1 MEILSLGEKIKR
13 RRKELNMTLKDL
25 AGDRITPG
33 QISLVESG
41 KSNPSMDLLEYLADT
56 LKTSIEYLMETEE
69 YQAEKICIYFENMA
83 EASMIDEDLRSAERN
98 IDMSIYYAEKYNL
111 EYRKAKNLYFK
122 GKIHNMREEYTA
134 AQEFFLSANAFF
146 IRLNQY
152 EDTIN
157 TLLSLGKVTYKLR
170 AYHSAISYY
179 QQAEKVYC
187 DNEIGNDMLIA
198 EIYYHIALTYYKL
211 GNIDKSINYSFLA
224 KKKFDQLGNK
234 RSYGKSLM
242 LLAEEYNKK
251 GDLDNAIK
259 YSKKTLD
266 TFRELEDSYY
276 IGQIENNLGRL
287 FYEFENIEESFV
299 HLNRAKEIRQKNN
312 DNKLSE
318 TLVNLCE
325 NYIKLKDL
333 DSCNKVLEELIDN
346 IKDGDNNGL
355 INYYFLK
362 YRVNLLEGNHNEAE
376 HTLLTALNFAQNME
390 LLKQAAEISITLG
403 KFYIDNKLDKK
414 AAKYLNDGVEI
425 LKELGII
432 KE

>member
-83 EASMIDEDLRSAERN
+83 EACMIDDDLGSAERN

-122 GKIHNMREEYTA
+122 GKIHNKREEYTA
-134 AQEFFLSANAFF
+134 AQEFFLSANAIF
-146 IRLNQY
+146 IRLNKY

-170 AYHSAISYY
+170 AYHSAISYF

-211 GNIDKSINYSFLA
+211 GHIEKSINYSFLV
-224 KKKFDQLGNK
+224 KQKFDQLGNK
-234 RSYGKSLM
+234 RSDGKALM

-266 TFRELEDSYY
+266 TFKELEDSYY

-299 HLNRAKEIRQKNN
+299 HLNRAKEIRQQNN
-312 DNKLSE
+312 DDKLSE

-325 NYIKLKDL
+325 VYIKLKDL
-333 DSCNKVLEELIDN
+333 DNCNKVLEELIDN
-346 IKDGDNNGL
+346 IRDGDNSGL

-362 YRVNLLEGNHNEAE
+362 YRVNLLEGNHKEAE

-403 KFYIDNKLDKK
+403 KFYIDNKLDKE
-414 AAKYLNDGVEI
+414 AAKYLNQGVEI
-425 LKELGII
+425 FKELGII